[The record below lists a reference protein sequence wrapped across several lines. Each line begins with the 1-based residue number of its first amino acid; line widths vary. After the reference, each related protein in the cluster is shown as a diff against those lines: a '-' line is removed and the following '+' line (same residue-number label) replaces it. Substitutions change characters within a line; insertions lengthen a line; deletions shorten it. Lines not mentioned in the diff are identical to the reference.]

1 MIGECWQV
9 DRWNKTPQ
17 KITIVKETEDT
28 FTTAKKDWQGTMREW
43 KSMKASTNIFA
54 TWDAAKAW
62 MIEQAEESLEYAKR
76 EVDRKRSELET
87 IKQLHESRLGRGGA
101 RLGRRGVPLPEVGAE
116 RARGKEVPMAM
127 LKACH
132 RLKIIFGATVST
144 RESALR
150 EIAASYGYTVKGE

>member
-116 RARGKEVPMAM
+116 RARGRGGARLGRRGVPLPEVGAERARGRDGARPKEDRA
-127 LKACH
+127 
-132 RLKIIFGATVST
+132 
-144 RESALR
+144 
-150 EIAASYGYTVKGE
+150 